1 MCVES
6 PIGAGHAKCEV
17 WHEDS
22 DHKMQVAIWGINE
35 VQACDEL
42 KDKLAKAGYEF
53 KDDSPQI
60 EDKDFPEIKDAKP
73 KRLLDEILLELDDD
87 VRQKIAKYAHP
98 LQYKRDRSDTKLSNV
113 LLGLFDFA
121 RTDEGFGYWNN
132 IINDLEK
139 RGK

>member
-1 MCVES
+1 MCVKS

-35 VQACDEL
+35 AQACDEL

-53 KDDSPQI
+53 KDDG
-60 EDKDFPEIKDAKP
+60 FTEIKDAKP

-87 VRQKIAKYAHP
+87 VRQKIAKYVHP
-98 LQYKRDRSDTKLSNV
+98 FQYKRDRGNMKLSDV
-113 LLGLFDFA
+113 LLGLFNFEQ
-121 RTDEGFGYWNN
+121 TDEGFGYWDEIVMN
-132 IINDLEK
+132 LEK
-139 RGK
+139 QGK